1 MDGQL
6 RAENKQFLA
15 IKEIAPSHF
24 AGDAID
30 LHVYMR
36 LTAEICIT
44 NVKEERKKD
53 LIPRNLGFLAITIH
67 GIYRTLRSSRS
78 VILYIPYAVF
88 VKHLLLTSYYYLLS
102 KCC

>member
-44 NVKEERKKD
+44 NVKEGRKKECQS
-53 LIPRNLGFLAITIH
+53 LIPRNLGFLAITIP
-67 GIYRTLRSSRS
+67 GIYRT
-78 VILYIPYAVF
+78 
-88 VKHLLLTSYYYLLS
+88 T
-102 KCC
+102 

>member
-6 RAENKQFLA
+6 RAENKQPSP
-15 IKEIAPSHF
+15 PSHF

-44 NVKEERKKD
+44 NVKEERKKECQS
-53 LIPRNLGFLAITIH
+53 LIPRNLEFLAITIIH
-67 GIYRTLRSSRS
+67 RT
-78 VILYIPYAVF
+78 
-88 VKHLLLTSYYYLLS
+88 T
-102 KCC
+102 

>member
-36 LTAEICIT
+36 LTSEICIT
-44 NVKEERKKD
+44 NVKEERKKK
-53 LIPRNLGFLAITIH
+53 N
-67 GIYRTLRSSRS
+67 
-78 VILYIPYAVF
+78 
-88 VKHLLLTSYYYLLS
+88 VKV
-102 KCC
+102 

>member
-36 LTAEICIT
+36 LTSEICIT
-44 NVKEERKKD
+44 NVKEERKKKECQS
-53 LIPRNLGFLAITIH
+53 LIPRNLGFLAITIP
-67 GIYRTLRSSRS
+67 GIYIHIVLRS
-78 VILYIPYAVF
+78 VILCCFCKTFIIIVS
-88 VKHLLLTSYYYLLS
+88 TSS
-102 KCC
+102 

>member
-53 LIPRNLGFLAITIH
+53 LIPRNLGFLAITIP
-67 GIYRTLRSSRS
+67 GIYIHIVLRS
-78 VILYIPYAVF
+78 VILCCFCKTFIVS
-88 VKHLLLTSYYYLLS
+88 TS
-102 KCC
+102 